1 MTPFAASFLLQKFK
15 FKEEIFMKL
24 NCEFFYGYEADQF
37 KFYRVPQILV
47 TDKRFKNV
55 SLVILTNIDL
65 YDIIN
70 KKGYN

>member
-1 MTPFAASFLLQKFK
+1 M
-15 FKEEIFMKL
+15 
-24 NCEFFYGYEADQF
+24 
-37 KFYRVPQILV
+37 
-47 TDKRFKNV
+47 DKRLERFKNV

>member
-1 MTPFAASFLLQKFK
+1 MTPLLASFLLQKIK
-15 FKEEIFMKL
+15 TKEAVFMKL

-55 SLVILTNIDL
+55 SYGAKLL
-65 YDIIN
+65 YGVLLDRTPV
-70 KKGYN
+70 